1 MDVVVDILVPFN
13 VYNYFRLKKVRF
25 LNAIAF
31 FLIIRNALLAN
42 LSEFVKIK
50 MNKGR
55 QEAIT

>member
-42 LSEFVKIK
+42 LSEFVKL

>member
-31 FLIIRNALLAN
+31 FLIIRNALLVN
-42 LSEFVKIK
+42 LSEFVKCIK
-50 MNKGR
+50 ADGKL
-55 QEAIT
+55 

>member
-31 FLIIRNALLAN
+31 FLIRNALLAN
-42 LSEFVKIK
+42 LSEFVK
-50 MNKGR
+50 
-55 QEAIT
+55 